1 MPIEGPLRELGIH
14 DVFQLLDLGRK
25 TGVLRVTSE
34 LRHNAGTISFEGGA
48 IIFAEIRSNPHPLGA
63 LLLRTGKITEADLE
77 RARDMQERQ
86 GDGRRLGEILV
97 SLGALT
103 PRELER
109 QVRFQIEEVVFEVMS
124 WREGYFSFSEGTPT
138 ELPTDAV
145 VRIPTEALL
154 MEGARRI
161 DEWSR
166 IEGRI
171 PHLGVVPM
179 LAPPQEA
186 SEGELDLLPPEWE
199 MLAMINGARDVRAIA
214 SELGRS
220 DFEVAKTLFG
230 LESAGVIVLADP
242 GTTKRERTTLAG
254 DLAELVAR
262 AEDAVARRDLEQA
275 RDLAQQAAGVHP
287 HDPTVHLLLGRI
299 ALASGRGADAVEELR
314 RALRLDPLAAAA
326 HRVLGYA
333 LAATGRFGEAA
344 EQWDQWERLAGHS
357 ETELALLDEA
367 QRAQAAAHL
376 EAAQRAATN
385 DPGVAQAL
393 AMARGGG
400 TEESGA
406 AAQEGRGTEALIEPE
421 PIAPAAQPLEEARVF
436 AGLEGAQEGLLLL
449 DASGRVL
456 GGALKDSGGRDV
468 TDAVAAYLAG
478 VSQEAARTVKLLG
491 LGKWTG
497 LAAEGHHGH
506 VHLAAPT
513 SHALLLVVP

>member
-14 DVFQLLDLGRK
+14 DVFQLVDLSRK

-63 LLLRTGKITEADLE
+63 LLLRTGKISEADLE
-77 RARDMQERQ
+77 RARDMQQRQ

-109 QVRFQIEEVVFEVMS
+109 QLRFQIEEVVFEVMS

-138 ELPTDAV
+138 ELPADAV

-199 MLAMINGARDVRAIA
+199 MLAMINGVRDVRAIA
-214 SELGRS
+214 S
-220 DFEVAKTLFG
+220 
-230 LESAGVIVLADP
+230 
-242 GTTKRERTTLAG
+242 
-254 DLAELVAR
+254 
-262 AEDAVARRDLEQA
+262 
-275 RDLAQQAAGVHP
+275 
-287 HDPTVHLLLGRI
+287 
-299 ALASGRGADAVEELR
+299 ELR
-314 RALRLDPLAAAA
+314 RALRLDPLAVAA

-333 LAATGRFGEAA
+333 LVGTGRFGEAV
-344 EQWDQWERLAGHS
+344 EQWDQWERLAARS
-357 ETELALLDEA
+357 ETELAQLEEVR
-367 QRAQAAAHL
+367 RAKS
-376 EAAQRAATN
+376 AAQT
-385 DPGVAQAL
+385 
-393 AMARGGG
+393 
-400 TEESGA
+400 
-406 AAQEGRGTEALIEPE
+406 
-421 PIAPAAQPLEEARVF
+421 
-436 AGLEGAQEGLLLL
+436 
-449 DASGRVL
+449 
-456 GGALKDSGGRDV
+456 
-468 TDAVAAYLAG
+468 LAG
-478 VSQEAARTVKLLG
+478 
-491 LGKWTG
+491 TG
-497 LAAEGHHGH
+497 
-506 VHLAAPT
+506 T
-513 SHALLLVVP
+513 HA

>member
-14 DVFQLLDLGRK
+14 DVFQLLDLSRK

-63 LLLRTGKITEADLE
+63 LLLRTGKISEADLE

-86 GDGRRLGEILV
+86 GDRRRLGEILV
-97 SLGALT
+97 SLGALS

-199 MLAMINGARDVRAIA
+199 MLAMINGVRDVRAIA

-242 GTTKRERTTLAG
+242 GTTKRERTTLAA

-262 AEDAVARRDLEQA
+262 AEDA
-275 RDLAQQAAGVHP
+275 
-287 HDPTVHLLLGRI
+287 LGR
-299 ALASGRGADAVEELR
+299 SVDAVEELR
-314 RALRLDPLAAAA
+314 RALRLDPLAVAPY
-326 HRVLGYA
+326 RVLGYA
-333 LAATGRFGEAA
+333 LVGTGRFGEAV
-344 EQWDQWERLAGHS
+344 EQWDQWERLAARS
-357 ETELALLDEA
+357 EAELAQLEEVR
-367 QRAQAAAHL
+367 RAK
-376 EAAQRAATN
+376 
-385 DPGVAQAL
+385 
-393 AMARGGG
+393 
-400 TEESGA
+400 A
-406 AAQEGRGTEALIEPE
+406 AAQT
-421 PIAPAAQPLEEARVF
+421 
-436 AGLEGAQEGLLLL
+436 
-449 DASGRVL
+449 
-456 GGALKDSGGRDV
+456 
-468 TDAVAAYLAG
+468 LAG
-478 VSQEAARTVKLLG
+478 
-491 LGKWTG
+491 TG
-497 LAAEGHHGH
+497 
-506 VHLAAPT
+506 T
-513 SHALLLVVP
+513 HA

>member
-1 MPIEGPLRELGIH
+1 MAIEGPLRELGIH
-14 DVFQLLDLGRK
+14 DVFQLLDLSRK
-25 TGVLRVTSE
+25 TGLLRVTSE
-34 LRHNAGTISFEGGA
+34 LRHNAGTIYFEDGK

-63 LLLRTGKITEADLE
+63 LLLRTGKISEADLE

-86 GDGRRLGEILV
+86 GDRRRLGEILV
-97 SLGALT
+97 SLGALS

-124 WREGYFSFSEGTPT
+124 WREGYFSFSEGPPS
-138 ELPTDAV
+138 ELPTDAT

-333 LAATGRFGEAA
+333 LAATGRFGEAV

-357 ETELALLDEA
+357 ETELALLDEVH
-367 QRAQAAAHL
+367 RAK
-376 EAAQRAATN
+376 
-385 DPGVAQAL
+385 
-393 AMARGGG
+393 
-400 TEESGA
+400 A
-406 AAQEGRGTEALIEPE
+406 AAQT
-421 PIAPAAQPLEEARVF
+421 
-436 AGLEGAQEGLLLL
+436 
-449 DASGRVL
+449 
-456 GGALKDSGGRDV
+456 
-468 TDAVAAYLAG
+468 LAG
-478 VSQEAARTVKLLG
+478 
-491 LGKWTG
+491 TG
-497 LAAEGHHGH
+497 THG
-506 VHLAAPT
+506 
-513 SHALLLVVP
+513 

>member
-14 DVFQLLDLGRK
+14 DVFQLLDLSRK

-109 QVRFQIEEVVFEVMS
+109 QVRFQIEEVVFEDMS

-199 MLAMINGARDVRAIA
+199 MLAMINGCAMCAPSRPSWGART
-214 SELGRS
+214 SRS
-220 DFEVAKTLFG
+220 
-230 LESAGVIVLADP
+230 
-242 GTTKRERTTLAG
+242 
-254 DLAELVAR
+254 
-262 AEDAVARRDLEQA
+262 RR
-275 RDLAQQAAGVHP
+275 RS
-287 HDPTVHLLLGRI
+287 
-299 ALASGRGADAVEELR
+299 SGSR
-314 RALRLDPLAAAA
+314 
-326 HRVLGYA
+326 
-333 LAATGRFGEAA
+333 
-344 EQWDQWERLAGHS
+344 
-357 ETELALLDEA
+357 
-367 QRAQAAAHL
+367 
-376 EAAQRAATN
+376 
-385 DPGVAQAL
+385 
-393 AMARGGG
+393 
-400 TEESGA
+400 
-406 AAQEGRGTEALIEPE
+406 
-421 PIAPAAQPLEEARVF
+421 APA
-436 AGLEGAQEGLLLL
+436 
-449 DASGRVL
+449 
-456 GGALKDSGGRDV
+456 
-468 TDAVAAYLAG
+468 
-478 VSQEAARTVKLLG
+478 
-491 LGKWTG
+491 
-497 LAAEGHHGH
+497 
-506 VHLAAPT
+506 
-513 SHALLLVVP
+513 